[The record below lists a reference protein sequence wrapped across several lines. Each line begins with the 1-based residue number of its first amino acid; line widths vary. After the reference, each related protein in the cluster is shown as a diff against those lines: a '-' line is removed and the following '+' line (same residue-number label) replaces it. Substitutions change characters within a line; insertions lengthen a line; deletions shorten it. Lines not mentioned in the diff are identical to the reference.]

1 MSISK
6 RTGRSKPRGLSSF
19 CVPMTIALGFAAAIA
34 PTMVLAEVQVR
45 GNPSAVNVVAQNA
58 SIEEILIS
66 LSSAFDVKL
75 RSSANLEKQLT
86 GTYRGSLQQVLT
98 RVLDGYDFILKS
110 EKGGAVI
117 TVLGSGK
124 AVDVLSASP
133 ASGSAKRQ
141 ADAAAKSA
149 ALTGPM
155 PTTTVGEGPR
165 PEPSASAGPVPT
177 TTVGEGPRLVASASA
192 GPMPITMPGEGPRP
206 GPLASTGPM
215 PSTAVGEGPSPGPS
229 ASAGP
234 MPSTAVGEGPSPGA
248 SGSALPMPAT
258 TFGEGPRP
266 GPSVAAGPMPMT
278 TGGEGPHPKP

>member
-1 MSISK
+1 MSIS
-6 RTGRSKPRGLSSF
+6 RRIAWGNRRGASSLR
-19 CVPMTIALGFAAAIA
+19 VPMTIALGFASAIA
-34 PTMVLAEVQVR
+34 STAVLADVQVR
-45 GNPSAVNVVAQNA
+45 GNPGAVDVVAQNA
-58 SIEEILIS
+58 SIEEILIN

-110 EKGGAVI
+110 EKGGAAI

-124 AVDVLSASP
+124 AVDVLGASP
-133 ASGSAKRQ
+133 ASGSAKRR
-141 ADAAAKSA
+141 ADAAAESA

-165 PEPSASAGPVPT
+165 PRPSASAGPVPT
-177 TTVGEGPRLVASASA
+177 TNLGEGPRLVASAAA
-192 GPMPITMPGEGPRP
+192 GPMPITMPGEGPLP

-215 PSTAVGEGPSPGPS
+215 PITVPGEGPHPGPTG
-229 ASAGP
+229 SAGP

-248 SGSALPMPAT
+248 PGSALPMPT
-258 TFGEGPRP
+258 TSAGEGPRP
-266 GPSVAAGPMPMT
+266 AASPSLMPIT
-278 TGGEGPHPKP
+278 TGGEGPRPKP